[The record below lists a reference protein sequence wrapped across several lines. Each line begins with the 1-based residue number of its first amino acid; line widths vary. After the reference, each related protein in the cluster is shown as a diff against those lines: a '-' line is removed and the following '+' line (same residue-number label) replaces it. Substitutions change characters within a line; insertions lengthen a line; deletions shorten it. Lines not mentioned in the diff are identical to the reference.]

1 MICRRGSYN
10 FLIMIIFVL
19 VWRILEVFFVGLIFV
34 MEVQFDLQNPF
45 VNFFTVFFQVNG
57 DLLEI

>member
-1 MICRRGSYN
+1 
-10 FLIMIIFVL
+10 MIIFVL